1 MIQGT
6 QGFLILNIRISPAPG
21 ADYGEGRKAR
31 ALDICSTKVKM
42 CKASP

>member
-6 QGFLILNIRISPAPG
+6 QGFLILNIRISPALG
-21 ADYGEGRKAR
+21 ADYGEGRKER
-31 ALDICSTKVKM
+31 ALDNCNTKGKM